1 MTYLLAFI
9 AAAAAATGAALQH
22 REVAEVPEHRS
33 GGLALL
39 LASLRR
45 PGWWIG
51 LGVLIIAPVF
61 QFLALKIGTL
71 AQVQPMLTTELLVLL
86 AIIAFT
92 HHQRPGRAEW
102 LSSLGI
108 VAGLVLFLLA
118 AHPTGTDDTLKGGW
132 TIPLCLGTVALLLVL
147 WYLGSRVQGWARAA
161 LFGAAAATAFA
172 FEAAMSKTIGQTP
185 ARELLGSIG
194 IWAYA
199 VTGAIGFVLFQHAL
213 RAGHVAAS
221 RASMII
227 VNPLLSVLIG
237 VVAYGESLRHGSLA
251 ITLEVLGLVLL
262 LGSARALALSP
273 MIAEDPLGGAGEGP
287 DD

>member
-1 MTYLLAFI
+1 MPYLLAFI

-33 GGLALL
+33 GGLSLL
-39 LASLRR
+39 LASLKR

-51 LGVLIIAPVF
+51 LGVLVIAPVF

-92 HHQRPGRAEW
+92 HHQRPGRTEW
-102 LSSLGI
+102 LSSVGI
-108 VAGLVLFLLA
+108 VVGLVLFLLA
-118 AHPTGTDDTLKGGW
+118 AHPTGTEDSLKSGW
-132 TIPLCLGTVALLLVL
+132 TIPLCVGTVGLLLIL
-147 WYLGSRVQGWARAA
+147 WFLGSKVQGWARAA
-161 LFGAAAATAFA
+161 LFGAAAASAFA
-172 FEAAMSKTIGQTP
+172 FEAAMAKTIGQTP
-185 ARELLGSIG
+185 ANELLGSIG

-199 VTGAIGFVLFQHAL
+199 VTGAIGFLLFQHAL

-221 RASMII
+221 RAAMII
-227 VNPLLSVLIG
+227 VNPLLSVVIG
-237 VVAYGESLRHGSLA
+237 VVAYGESLRHDPMA
-251 ITLEVLGLVLL
+251 IVLEVLGLAVLM
-262 LGSARALALSP
+262 GSARALALSP
-273 MIAEDPLGGAGEGP
+273 MIAEDALGGAGEGP

>member
-1 MTYLLAFI
+1 MADLLAFI

-22 REVAEVPEHRS
+22 REVAEVPEHRA
-33 GGLALL
+33 GGLKLL

-51 LGVLIIAPVF
+51 LGVLVIAPVF

-102 LSSLGI
+102 LSSVGI
-108 VAGLVLFLLA
+108 VVGLVLFLLA
-118 AHPTGTDDTLKGGW
+118 AAPSGTEDTLKAGW
-132 TIPLCLGTVALLLVL
+132 TVPLCVGTVALLLVL
-147 WYLGSRVQGWARAA
+147 WFLGSKVQGWARAA
-161 LFGAAAATAFA
+161 LFGAAAASAFA
-172 FEAAMSKTIGQTP
+172 FEAAMAKTIGQTP
-185 ARELLGSIG
+185 ASELLSSIG

-199 VTGAIGFVLFQHAL
+199 ITGTIGFLLFQHAL

-221 RASMII
+221 RAAMII
-227 VNPLLSVLIG
+227 VNPLLSVVIG
-237 VVAYGESLRHGSLA
+237 VVAYGESLRHGPGA

-262 LGSARALALSP
+262 MGSARALALSP
-273 MIAEDPLGGAGEGP
+273 MIAEDALGGAGEGP